1 MVMRVLST
9 MTYHLTPMSLL
20 KLVPSPFLGP
30 IRAQPHPHPQTSTPF
45 LSELL
50 LCAIVYH
57 APHPELPFRS
67 PN

>member
-1 MVMRVLST
+1 MRVLST
-9 MTYHLTPMSLL
+9 MPYHLTPTSLP
-20 KLVPSPFLGP
+20 KLVRSPFLGP
-30 IRAQPHPHPQTSTPF
+30 IRAQPHPDPQDPIPF

-57 APHPELPFRS
+57 APHPELPFAS